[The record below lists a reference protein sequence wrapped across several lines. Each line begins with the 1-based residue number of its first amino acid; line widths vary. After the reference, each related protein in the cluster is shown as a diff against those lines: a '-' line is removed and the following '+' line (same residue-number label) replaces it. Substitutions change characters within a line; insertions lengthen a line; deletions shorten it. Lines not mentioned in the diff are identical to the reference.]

1 MPLLTRWHLLYD
13 DKFQANIL
21 MSEIIKKRINKGI
34 KCYEIKWNNYEITSI
49 EPQTAVQRRYPNEVS
64 IYEDTHT
71 KSSKKLKKTGNLYL
85 VLIGYHNYFYNFLVN
100 SILLL

>member
-1 MPLLTRWHLLYD
+1 MYD

-21 MSEIIKKRINKGI
+21 MTEIIKKRINKGI

-64 IYEDTHT
+64 IYEDMHT
-71 KSSKKLKKTGNLYL
+71 TSSKKMKKKSNLYL
-85 VLIGYHNYFYNFLVN
+85 YLVFIDYCNYLLYNFLVN
-100 SILLL
+100 SILLF